1 MNGAHLHLMINH
13 FPLVGLL
20 FGLVIL
26 VVAQLRRNS
35 DLART
40 GLVAL
45 VIIAIITIPAYLT
58 GEPAHDIVHDLAGIS
73 DEILER
79 HEWAA
84 LIALALA
91 EIVGIIA
98 LYGLVAFRPPKEL
111 PGWFVPTLLVLC
123 LIAVAWLGYTSSL
136 GGQISHEE
144 TRPGF
149 QIVGE

>member
-1 MNGAHLHLMINH
+1 
-13 FPLVGLL
+13 
-20 FGLVIL
+20 
-26 VVAQLRRNS
+26 
-35 DLART
+35 
-40 GLVAL
+40 
-45 VIIAIITIPAYLT
+45 VIIATITIPAHLT
-58 GEPAHDIVHDLAGIS
+58 GEPACDIVHDLAGIS
-73 DEILER
+73 EEILER

-91 EIVGIIA
+91 EIVGIVA

-111 PGWFVPTLLVLC
+111 PGWFIPTLLVLC

-144 TRPGF
+144 ALPGF